1 MFDFIEYNTD
11 KIKPLGFY
19 DSKPYH
25 SLEYALIYA
34 NETLI
39 LEDENCKVF
48 SRVYKGTTF
57 VNILVNE
64 EFELNIDKY
73 QYLNIKKFIE
83 EKNLEATNKS
93 ISFMVFKNK
102 NENSIKLAKKF
113 CNSNKNNFEQAVVY
127 NAERVRLEYYKPVP
141 TFYKLYDHF
150 CENLYFDIAAI
161 DPFRE

>member
-1 MFDFIEYNTD
+1 MFNIILDEPKKN
-11 KIKPLGFY
+11 KVLGYY

-34 NETLI
+34 NENLV

-48 SRVYKGTTF
+48 SRVYKDTTF

-64 EFELNIDKY
+64 EIGLNIDIY
-73 QYLNIKKFIE
+73 QYSNIRNILIE
-83 EKNLEATNKS
+83 NNMENTDKS
-93 ISFMVFKNK
+93 ISFMVFKNN
-102 NENSIKLAKKF
+102 NENSISLAKKF
-113 CNSNKNNFEQAVVY
+113 CNSTKKSFEQAVVY
-127 NAERVRLEYYKPVP
+127 NEEKVRLEYYKPVP

-161 DPFRE
+161 DPYRE

>member
-1 MFDFIEYNTD
+1 MFNFSINNIDMT
-11 KIKPLGFY
+11 KSLGHY

-25 SLEYALIYA
+25 SIEYALIYA
-34 NETLI
+34 NETLV

-64 EFELNIDKY
+64 EIGLNIDKY

-83 EKNLEATNKS
+83 EKGLEATNKS
-93 ISFMVFKNK
+93 ICFMVFKND
-102 NENSIKLAKKF
+102 NENTISLAKKF
-113 CNSNKNNFEQAVVY
+113 CNSTKTSFEQAVVY
-127 NAERVRLEYYKPVP
+127 NSEKVRLEYYKPVP